1 MKFRIIKLKASDD
14 KIVDLP
20 EGCIPIGYSIH
31 RTEKPAGFPRN
42 IFSEAMLGNNTI
54 IETEIY
60 VTVLQPITDKKDEEV
75 DKKDEEDICFFC
87 KHETTADKIGI
98 RPICAK
104 CLTEIYAK
112 AKESHKS
119 SDC

>member
-20 EGCIPIGYSIH
+20 EGCIPIGYSIR
-31 RTEKPAGFPRN
+31 RTERPTRSPRN
-42 IFSEAMLGNNTI
+42 LFSEAMFGNNTI
-54 IETEIY
+54 IETERDI
-60 VTVLQPITDKKDEEV
+60 TVLQPIADKKD
-75 DKKDEEDICFFC
+75 DEDICFFC